1 MQCPGALLEISS
13 GAFEQCASLET
24 VELNEGLR
32 VLGPNC
38 FSCTGLLAVAI
49 PRSVVR
55 IEGGAFAHC
64 SGLEVVEFAPGSA
77 LQVLRATAFAGTP
90 AVRGKIDIPAGAR
103 E

>member
-1 MQCPGALLEISS
+1 MRCPGALREISS

-24 VELNEGLR
+24 VEFNEGLQ

-64 SGLEVVEFAPGSA
+64 SGLEVVEFATGSA
-77 LQVLRATAFAGTP
+77 L
-90 AVRGKIDIPAGAR
+90 
-103 E
+103 